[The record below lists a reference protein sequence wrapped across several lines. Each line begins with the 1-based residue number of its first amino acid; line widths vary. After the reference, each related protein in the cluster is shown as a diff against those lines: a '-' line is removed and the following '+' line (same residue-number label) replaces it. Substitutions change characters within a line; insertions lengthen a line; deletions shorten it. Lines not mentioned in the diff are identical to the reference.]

1 MFVKFILLF
10 LITILIII
18 KSKKNLHMLQ
28 QNLYNEN
35 NRYLKWV
42 LNNSSNFLTIE
53 FISLVIVS
61 LSCCFLTVN
70 NNISFIINII
80 AIIIYL
86 IFIIKYYKE
95 RKEEQVKLPLVVTA
109 RIKRLIATE
118 TILYLIPL
126 VILFMLRSDLI
137 YSSYLIFIYALMCY
151 LNVFILFLANFI
163 NKYTLE
169 KYVYYHFKH
178 LAMKKLHS
186 MENLKVV
193 GITGSYG
200 KTSSK
205 NILADILNIKYVTL
219 PTPKNLNTPY
229 GLIITINNH
238 LDKFTE
244 VFIAEM
250 GAYKTGEIKQ
260 LCDMVKPK
268 YGILTKIGTAHL
280 ETFGSEENI
289 QKTKFELIESLPLDG
304 VGVLNK
310 DDPKQVSYKLKNK
323 CKILWIGIENKD
335 VDVHAS
341 DIKCSNIGTSF
352 KVKFKNEDKEYS
364 FETKLLGNH
373 NVYNIL
379 AGLAL
384 GYELGI
390 SIDKLQQ
397 AVKNIKP
404 VEHRLELK
412 RLGTFYQIDDAYNSN
427 PVGAKGAID
436 VLAMMPGKRIV
447 VTPGMVELGEKED
460 YYNEKFGEQIAEKGN
475 IDYVVL
481 IGKKK
486 TLPIK
491 KGLEKKNYNMDNV
504 IVYNNVKEAYNF
516 IRGID
521 TKDEVYA
528 LFENDL
534 PDTYNEKEEG

>member
-42 LNNSSNFLTIE
+42 LNNSSNFVTIE

-126 VILFMLRSDLI
+126 VILFMLRSDII

-205 NILADILNIKYVTL
+205 NILADILNSKYVTL

-310 DDPKQVSYKLKNK
+310 DDSKQVSYKLKNK

-460 YYNEKFGEQIAEKGN
+460 YYNEKFGEQIAETGN

>member
-1 MFVKFILLF
+1 MFFRIILL
-10 LITILIII
+10 LIITGAIII

-35 NRYLKWV
+35 NRYIKWV
-42 LNNSSNFLTIE
+42 LNNSKNFITIE
-53 FISLVIVS
+53 LACLFLVA
-61 LSCCFLTVN
+61 LANCFLATKN
-70 NNISFIINII
+70 TIALIINII
-80 AIIIYL
+80 TAILYIV
-86 IFIIKYYKE
+86 FIAKFYKDM
-95 RKEEQVKLPLVVTA
+95 KNEQVKKPLVVTA
-109 RIKRLIATE
+109 RVKRLIGTE
-118 TILYLIPL
+118 TVLYLIPL
-126 VILFMLRSDLI
+126 VVLFLVKDDI
-137 YSSYLIFIYALMCY
+137 VYSSYVVFIYALVAY
-151 LNVFILFLANFI
+151 LNNLVLLVANFI

-178 LAMKKLHS
+178 MAMKKLHS

-323 CKILWIGIENKD
+323 CKILWVGIENSD
-335 VDVHAS
+335 VDVYAH
-341 DIKCSNIGTSF
+341 DIKCSNVGTTF
-352 KVKFKNEDKEYS
+352 KVKFKSEEKDYE
-364 FETKLLGNH
+364 FETRLLGNH

-384 GYELGI
+384 GYEFGI
-390 SIDKLQQ
+390 PVEKLQQ
-397 AVKNIKP
+397 SVKTIKP

-412 RLGTFYQIDDAYNSN
+412 KLGTFYQIDDAYNSN

-436 VLAMMPGKRIV
+436 VLSMMPGVKVV
-447 VTPGMVELGEKED
+447 VTPGMVELGDKED

-486 TLPIK
+486 TLPIR
-491 KGLEKKNYNMDNV
+491 KGLENKNYDMDKV
-504 IVYNNVKEAYNF
+504 IVYNDVREAYNF
-516 IRGID
+516 IRGIN
-521 TKDEVYA
+521 TKEDVYA

-534 PDTYNEKEEG
+534 PDTYNEK

>member
-1 MFVKFILLF
+1 MFVKIILLF
-10 LITILIII
+10 IITILIII

-42 LNNSSNFLTIE
+42 LNNSSNFVTLE
-53 FISLVIVS
+53 FICLIIVS
-61 LSCCFLTVN
+61 LANCFLTTNKTIALVFN
-70 NNISFIINII
+70 LLATILYLAFIVKFRND
-80 AIIIYL
+80 
-86 IFIIKYYKE
+86 IKK
-95 RKEEQVKLPLVVTA
+95 EQVKKPLVITSRV
-109 RIKRLIATE
+109 KRLMVTE

-126 VILFMLRSDLI
+126 VIMIMLRNDLV
-137 YSSYLIFIYALMCY
+137 YSSFMIFIYALMSY
-151 LNVFILFLANFI
+151 LNVFVLGLANFI

-178 LAMKKLHS
+178 MAMKKLHS
-186 MENLKVV
+186 MESLKVV

-304 VGVLNK
+304 IGVLNR

-335 VDVHAS
+335 VDVYAS
-341 DIKCSNIGTSF
+341 DIKCSSIGTSF
-352 KVKFKNEDKEYS
+352 KVKFKNEPKEYE
-364 FETKLLGNH
+364 FETRLLGNH

-384 GYELGI
+384 GYEFGI
-390 SIDKLQQ
+390 PIEKLQQ
-397 AVKNIKP
+397 SVKTIKP

-436 VLAMMPGKRIV
+436 VLAMMPGVKIV
-447 VTPGMVELGEKED
+447 VTPGMVELGDKED
-460 YYNEKFGEQIAEKGN
+460 YYNEKFGEQIAEEGN

-491 KGLEKKNYNMDNV
+491 KGLENKNYNMDNV
-504 IVYNNVKEAYNF
+504 IVYNDVKEAYNF
-516 IRGID
+516 IRGIK
-521 TKDEVYA
+521 TKEEVYA

-534 PDTYNEKEEG
+534 PDTYNEKERG